1 MSPHLLINFEIQR
14 YFQNELKFK
23 GVYSRNNLPKMKDG
37 EFVTGYNEYK
47 LTRTQQLP
55 LYADSNSL
63 KYFGSFGFWSLIHSR
78 RNEKTHRQ
86 KNNKYLTHIY
96 NKYI

>member
-1 MSPHLLINFEIQR
+1 MSPHHLINFEIQR
-14 YFQNELKFK
+14 YFQNEPKFK

-47 LTRTQQLP
+47 LTRTVQLP

-63 KYFGSFGFWSLIHSR
+63 KYFGSFGV
-78 RNEKTHRQ
+78 
-86 KNNKYLTHIY
+86 
-96 NKYI
+96 